1 MLKKYTAKTQVCV
14 NIVMPGGKSLHV
26 SFTSVTGGSSVFYTS
41 DENVQTGLEHH
52 YKFGKLFKLEDMID
66 ETKSIS
72 PTPVDTPDTGE
83 ENSED
88 KLTEIVVSCP
98 DDAKDYLSEKF
109 GASRTKLRSIKAI
122 KDTAATFGI
131 VFNGI

>member
-1 MLKKYTAKTQVCV
+1 MIKKYTAKTQVCV

-41 DENVQTGLEHH
+41 DENVQNGLEHH
-52 YKFGKLFKLEDMID
+52 CKFGKLFKLEDTID
-66 ETKSIS
+66 ETQSMT
-72 PTPVDTPDTGE
+72 PAPVDTPNTE
-83 ENSED
+83 EDNSED
-88 KLTEIVVSCP
+88 KLTEIVVNCP

-109 GASRTKLRSIKAI
+109 GASRTKLRSVKAI
-122 KDTAATFGI
+122 KETAAAFGI